1 MEYLITELL
10 KLQLEILMYGFLAL
24 LPIIIIAVIVKR
36 KEMKKQEEREQLR
49 DEAART
55 YIEQSR
61 NRQVFNDRFDPKST
75 KQK

>member
-1 MEYLITELL
+1 MAYLITELL